1 MIGTH
6 IRRVLRAGI
15 TSFWRN
21 GSVSIASIS
30 IVVLA
35 LFMIGSVLFA
45 NVLLTATLAQVESKV
60 DVSVYFK
67 TDALETDI
75 YAIQRSLEQLPEI
88 AQVEYISRE
97 QTLAEF
103 RERHRDNAL
112 ISNSLIEL
120 GDNPFGAT
128 LNVRAKNPS
137 DYESVALFFE
147 QGNFAGVDKINYRKN
162 KVVIDR
168 LAALI
173 ESSRQIGVAVA
184 VVFSAVAML
193 VVFNTIRLAIF
204 SAKEEIGVMKLV
216 GASRN
221 FIRSPFLVIGTLY
234 GASASI
240 ITTFIFWAL
249 TFWLGPK
256 SASFFAGIDLYEY
269 FMQHFLQIF
278 AIFLIGGVLL
288 GIVSSYIAVRK
299 YLRV

>member
-6 IRRVLRAGI
+6 IRRVLKAGI

-75 YAIQRSLEQLPEI
+75 YAIQKSLQQLPEI
-88 AQVEYISRE
+88 AEVEYISRE

-147 QGNFAGVDKINYRKN
+147 QGNFPGVDKINYRKN
-162 KVVIDR
+162 KIVIDR
-168 LAALI
+168 LASLI
-173 ESSRQIGVAVA
+173 ENSRRVGVAVA

-221 FIRSPFLVIGTLY
+221 FIRSPFLVIGALY
-234 GASASI
+234 GVSASL
-240 ITTFIFWAL
+240 ITMFVFWAL
-249 TFWLGPK
+249 TFWIGPK
-256 SASFFAGIDLYEY
+256 SAAFFAGIDLYEY
-269 FMQHFLQIF
+269 FMQHFLQVF
-278 AIFLIGGVLL
+278 AIFLIAGVVL
-288 GIVSSYIAVRK
+288 GVVSSYIAVRK
-299 YLRV
+299 YLKV